1 MDRGDPCIAIVFHTY
16 PIDIKWFY
24 SIGVF
29 FANLARKLAAKLPA
43 RGARAWCTVLSTGDV
58 DKAESPCTTVTCV
71 IFVNL
76 WAAMT
81 RN

>member
-1 MDRGDPCIAIVFHTY
+1 MDRSYPYIAIVFHAY
-16 PIDIKWFY
+16 PTDIKRIY

-29 FANLARKLAAKLPA
+29 FANLAWKLAAKLPA

-76 WAAMT
+76 SAAMM